1 MRRAR
6 LGALLCTT
14 LGCAQADLG
23 DGGFSAGL
31 ASASVDDGP
40 STETTPTSSAT
51 DSSAS
56 DPSATGPTPPS
67 DTGDDATSTTAG
79 PTGTDASDDAM
90 DDTTTATSTGGPAP
104 YCGDGTPDPGEA
116 CDDGN
121 EIDTDACLPDCT
133 AASCG
138 DGHVHAGVEV
148 CDDGVNDGA
157 YGGCNPGCAA
167 LAPYCGDGAVQAT
180 NEHCDGASGFA
191 SVGCTNCL
199 FDFSTI
205 GQLYCNGTCTWA
217 GADHCDQADADIY
230 CQLVTGDST
239 SVASSYAVVTALD
252 APGFACP
259 GYGTNLGALPAF
271 GVNVNVWYQDSS
283 ILANHGAGSVI
294 AQADCS

>member
-1 MRRAR
+1 M
-6 LGALLCTT
+6 LLCATF
-14 LGCAQADLG
+14 GCAQADLG

-40 STETTPTSSAT
+40 DPQPTTSTTDTDPS
-51 DSSAS
+51 DSSPT
-56 DPSATGPTPPS
+56 DPSHSTDPTDPS
-67 DTGDDATSTTAG
+67 DTVGTTSTGSTGPDVDTTADATS
-79 PTGTDASDDAM
+79 DAS
-90 DDTTTATSTGGPAP
+90 TGAPAP
-104 YCGDGTPDPGEA
+104 FCGDGTQDPNEA

-121 EIDTDACLPDCT
+121 AIDTDACLSNCA

-138 DGHVHAGVEV
+138 DGVVYAGVEV

-167 LAPYCGDGAVQAT
+167 LAPYCGDGAVQAS

-199 FDFSTI
+199 FDFSGI

-217 GADHCDQADADIY
+217 GVDSCDQADADIY
-230 CQLVTGDST
+230 CKLFTGDST
-239 SVASSYAVVTALD
+239 SVANSFSVVTALD

-271 GVNVNVWYQDSS
+271 GVNVSVWYQDTS
-283 ILANHGAGSVI
+283 ILANHGAGSVV
-294 AQADCS
+294 AQVDCS

>member
-6 LGALLCTT
+6 LGALLCATF
-14 LGCAQADLG
+14 GCAQADLG

-31 ASASVDDGP
+31 GTAPLDDGP
-40 STETTPTSSAT
+40 STETMPPTTSAT
-51 DSSAS
+51 DSSADDS
-56 DPSATGPTPPS
+56 VSTDPTQPS
-67 DTGDDATSTTAG
+67 DTAVDGTSTSAG
-79 PTGTDASDDAM
+79 PTGTDDESDA
-90 DDTTTATSTGGPAP
+90 TTSDSSTGGPP
-104 YCGDGTPDPGEA
+104 PSCGDGTQDPGEA
-116 CDDGN
+116 CDDAN
-121 EIDTDACLPDCT
+121 AIDTDACLTNCT

-138 DGHVHAGVEV
+138 DGLVYAGVEA
-148 CDDGVNDGA
+148 CDDGTNDGA

-199 FDFSTI
+199 FDFSAI

-217 GADHCDQADADIY
+217 GADSCDQADADIY
-230 CQLVTGDST
+230 CKLVTGDST
-239 SVASSYAVVTALD
+239 SVANSFAVVTALD

-259 GYGTNLGALPAF
+259 GYGVNLGALPAY
-271 GVNVNVWYQDSS
+271 GVNVSVWYQDTS
-283 ILANHGAGSVI
+283 IAANHGAGSVV